1 MPYDIIERILQCCHV
16 DLLVYHVSDCLSY
29 YVVQFMLVS
38 IKCIQPVQFDSVH
51 ATMFIFTSVFLVDS
65 SDMIRWLVSFVG
77 RGARLWRHP
86 G

>member
-1 MPYDIIERILQCCHV
+1 MT
-16 DLLVYHVSDCLSY
+16 LLKEYYSVAMSICWYTMSNDCLSY
-29 YVVQFMLVS
+29 YVGQIMLVS

-51 ATMFIFTSVFLVDS
+51 ATRFIFPTVFRLDS
-65 SDMIRWLVSFVG
+65 SDMIRLLVSFVG

>member
-1 MPYDIIERILQCCHV
+1 
-16 DLLVYHVSDCLSY
+16 
-29 YVVQFMLVS
+29 MLVS

-51 ATMFIFTSVFLVDS
+51 ATKFIFPSVFLVDS
-65 SDMIRWLVSFVG
+65 SDMIRLLVSFEG

>member
-16 DLLVYHVSDCLSY
+16 DLLVYHVSGCLSY
-29 YVVQFMLVS
+29 YV
-38 IKCIQPVQFDSVH
+38 QPVQFDSVH
-51 ATMFIFTSVFLVDS
+51 ATKFIFHSVFLVDS
-65 SDMIRWLVSFVG
+65 SDKIRLLVSFVG

>member
-1 MPYDIIERILQCCHV
+1 MFGP
-16 DLLVYHVSDCLSY
+16 
-29 YVVQFMLVS
+29 FMLFS

-51 ATMFIFTSVFLVDS
+51 DTEFIFPSVFLMDS
-65 SDMIRWLVSFVG
+65 SDMIRLLVSFVG

>member
-1 MPYDIIERILQCCHV
+1 MT
-16 DLLVYHVSDCLSY
+16 LLKDY
-29 YVVQFMLVS
+29 YSVAMSFCWYTISVIAWVTMLVS

-51 ATMFIFTSVFLVDS
+51 ATKFIFPSVFLVDS
-65 SDMIRWLVSFVG
+65 SDKIRLLVSFVG

>member
-1 MPYDIIERILQCCHV
+1 MTLLKEYYSV
-16 DLLVYHVSDCLSY
+16 DMSICWYTMSNDCLRY
-29 YVVQFMLVS
+29 YVGQIMLVS

-51 ATMFIFTSVFLVDS
+51 AMRFIFPTVFQLDS
-65 SDMIRWLVSFVG
+65 SDMIRLLVSFVG

>member
-1 MPYDIIERILQCCHV
+1 
-16 DLLVYHVSDCLSY
+16 
-29 YVVQFMLVS
+29 MLVS

-51 ATMFIFTSVFLVDS
+51 ATKFIFPSVFLVDS
-65 SDMIRWLVSFVG
+65 SDKIRLLVSFVGRGARLGDTPVNVVSLLVSFVG

>member
-1 MPYDIIERILQCCHV
+1 MFG
-16 DLLVYHVSDCLSY
+16 
-29 YVVQFMLVS
+29 QFMLVS

-51 ATMFIFTSVFLVDS
+51 ATKFIFPSVFLVDS
-65 SDMIRWLVSFVG
+65 SDKIRLLVSFVGGVLGCGDTPVNVVSLLVSFRG

>member
-1 MPYDIIERILQCCHV
+1 
-16 DLLVYHVSDCLSY
+16 
-29 YVVQFMLVS
+29 MLVS

-51 ATMFIFTSVFLVDS
+51 ATKFIFPSVFLVDS
-65 SDMIRWLVSFVG
+65 SDKIGLLVSFVG